1 MRAKRPTGTITKKQA
16 RFSAGLLGAYVLV
29 TLCALGFVRL
39 AWEVRERETLGF
51 DEAVLTAINHA
62 STPFLNS
69 FMPIATDVG
78 GFVGVTLL
86 TVVLLG
92 LFIAKNEYR
101 RALLVVV
108 SVAGAALLN
117 IVLKLVFARDR
128 PDLWEQ
134 LVHEAGYSFP
144 SGHAMAS
151 AALGLALAVALWNS
165 RWRWWGL
172 VFAVV
177 YIAFVGYSRLY
188 LGVHYPTDILAGW
201 LVSGVWVLAI
211 ALLIRSKLGHQALRN
226 LP

>member
-1 MRAKRPTGTITKKQA
+1 
-16 RFSAGLLGAYVLV
+16 
-29 TLCALGFVRL
+29 
-39 AWEVRERETLGF
+39 
-51 DEAVLTAINHA
+51 
-62 STPFLNS
+62 
-69 FMPIATDVG
+69 
-78 GFVGVTLL
+78 
-86 TVVLLG
+86 
-92 LFIAKNEYR
+92 
-101 RALLVVV
+101 
-108 SVAGAALLN
+108 
-117 IVLKLVFARDR
+117 
-128 PDLWEQ
+128 
-134 LVHEAGYSFP
+134 VHEAGYSFP